1 MAAGAGTKTVAEVT
15 EAMGA
20 AAFLPTTTTRPAVAK
35 SAVTAMVVATAM
47 VEAAVA
53 VVTTP
58 TPPLAPTTPTLRGAS
73 LAAVTV

>member
-1 MAAGAGTKTVAEVT
+1 MVTGAETNGEAEVT

-20 AAFLPTTTTRPAVAK
+20 AAFLPRTTTRPAVAK
-35 SAVTAMVVATAM
+35 SAVAAMVDATEM

-58 TPPLAPTTPTLRGAS
+58 TPPLTPTTPTLGR
-73 LAAVTV
+73 LRWRR